1 MNKNEEIPQGWIYL
15 GDENVRYYLGQ
26 PGYRNML
33 VFGANPSTASPGE
46 ENLDPTI
53 RKVRKLC
60 ANAGYDGWIMA
71 NLYPLRSTNPKDLPK
86 EADER
91 LLEKNLEAM
100 LEVEKICRIDAAWA
114 AWGDIIDTRFYLG
127 ETLYDIQE
135 GFKSDFQWYYRGSMT
150 KKGNPRHPLYM
161 KAEEEFF
168 WFAVADYAAAW
179 RFAGFY

>member
-60 ANAGYDGWIMA
+60 ANAGYDGWIMVEEDSDKAKVDPDAVTLA
-71 NLYPLRSTNPKDLPK
+71 NGKYVAGLR
-86 EADER
+86 
-91 LLEKNLEAM
+91 
-100 LEVEKICRIDAAWA
+100 
-114 AWGDIIDTRFYLG
+114 G
-127 ETLYDIQE
+127 
-135 GFKSDFQWYYRGSMT
+135 
-150 KKGNPRHPLYM
+150 
-161 KAEEEFF
+161 
-168 WFAVADYAAAW
+168 
-179 RFAGFY
+179 